1 MLWGALG
8 ERFRT
13 SLFGV
18 PSLWV
23 AGSVVLWWAS
33 RWIDGL
39 LDETSSPLPFETTV
53 DSSRALL
60 GAVASGTIAAASV
73 VFSLTL
79 VAIQLSSSAYS
90 SRVLRTFLRDR
101 FQQNMMGLVVG
112 TFFYSLLV
120 LRDVRGPLEQGG
132 DANIPSVSVSIA
144 ILLALAAILA
154 LLASISHTA
163 RSVRVSSVSSAIRRD
178 TRQTIREQFG
188 SPGHVEGA
196 GGVSPSAFDVQAPG
210 VIPSPLRVADEA
222 GSSSSDAGSRV
233 GELARDAADSA
244 DPAADPGEPD
254 LVVDCHL
261 GGWIQ
266 QISIDA
272 LVDALVAGSTVRLE
286 VGVGTYVFEGSTLCS
301 VWSPP
306 ADGGSEIVDQM
317 RSAVRIGGERTLQ
330 QDVCFGLTML
340 EDIALRA
347 LSPGIN
353 DPNTAQ
359 AIVPMLG
366 ELLLEILA
374 NPQPPSRTLIRGVT
388 VSRPAAPRY
397 LDYLEVAFGQ
407 IVGATSSYDEVRLT
421 LERTLDS
428 VGHELVR
435 RGWGSPSA
443 MADLDEML
451 ARVRDSGAAGAGGPG
466 SDQASG
472 G

>member
-101 FQQNMMGLVVG
+101 FQQNMMGIVLA

-163 RSVRVSSVSSAIRRD
+163 RSVRVSSVSSAIRLD

-188 SPGHVEGA
+188 APGHVEGA
-196 GGVSPSAFDVQAPG
+196 GGVSPNAFDVQAPG

-222 GSSSSDAGSRV
+222 SRSDAGSHV
-233 GELARDAADSA
+233 GVLARDAAAST

-286 VGVGTYVFEGSTLCS
+286 VGVGTYVFEGPRCVRSGAHQRTVVPRSSTRCDRRC
-301 VWSPP
+301 V
-306 ADGGSEIVDQM
+306 
-317 RSAVRIGGERTLQ
+317 SAGRGR
-330 QDVCFGLTML
+330 C
-340 EDIALRA
+340 
-347 LSPGIN
+347 
-353 DPNTAQ
+353 
-359 AIVPMLG
+359 
-366 ELLLEILA
+366 
-374 NPQPPSRTLIRGVT
+374 SRT
-388 VSRPAAPRY
+388 SA
-397 LDYLEVAFGQ
+397 
-407 IVGATSSYDEVRLT
+407 S
-421 LERTLDS
+421 
-428 VGHELVR
+428 
-435 RGWGSPSA
+435 GSPCSRTSLCA
-443 MADLDEML
+443 LH
-451 ARVRDSGAAGAGGPG
+451 RG
-466 SDQASG
+466 STIPTRR
-472 G
+472 